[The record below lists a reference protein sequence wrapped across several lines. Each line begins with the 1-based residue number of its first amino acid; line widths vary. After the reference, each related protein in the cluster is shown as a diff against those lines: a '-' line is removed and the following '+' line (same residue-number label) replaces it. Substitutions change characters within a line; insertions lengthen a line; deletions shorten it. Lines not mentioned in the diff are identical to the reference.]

1 MRSPGLILL
10 AAGGSS
16 RMKKPKQLLRWGD
29 SSLLQVA
36 CKTALQTECRPV
48 IVVLGCEAEACG
60 QEIADLPV
68 TVVVNPEWQKGMG
81 SSIAVGVS
89 ALESAAPETSG
100 ALFLLVDQPTVTP
113 DLLNSLVKA
122 WSPPK
127 LPIAATSYG
136 GSGGVPAIFAK
147 TLFSELKALDPE
159 RGARALIAREI
170 SRTNLL
176 DSGEALIDLD
186 TPEIYEQQR
195 PKLR

>member
-16 RMKKPKQLLRWGD
+16 RMKKPKQLLQWGD
-29 SSLLQVA
+29 KSLLQVA

-48 IVVLGCEAEACG
+48 IVVLGCEAEVCR

-81 SSIAVGVS
+81 SSIAVGVT
-89 ALESAAPETSG
+89 ALESADPETCG

-113 DLLNSLVKA
+113 DLLNSLVKG
-122 WSPPK
+122 WSPPN
-127 LPIAATSYG
+127 LPIAAASYG
-136 GSGGVPAIFAK
+136 GTGGVPAIFAK
-147 TLFSELKALDPE
+147 TLFPELKALDPE

-170 SRTNLL
+170 SRTNLIEP
-176 DSGEALIDLD
+176 GEALIDLD

-195 PKLR
+195 PK